1 MTPVHGIRAN
11 FGQFTHQL
19 MQVFLV
25 GSTVGMTRT
34 VLPVLAETDFG
45 LAANSFLAL
54 STFVVVFGL
63 IKALLNLVA
72 GRLSDHWGRRRVL
85 IVGWVAALPIPFLI
99 LYGQSWG
106 WIIIAT
112 VFLGINQGLSWSM
125 ALNSKLDLT
134 HAHQRGLVNGF
145 NEFAGYGGV
154 ALAGM
159 FSALAAHAL
168 GARDGLFV
176 FALGVILLALF
187 LAVVGIRETRPWAIA
202 HHMAHQA
209 KALAATHEAA
219 HAAAHEAAG
228 LGRLFRMASLEHRS
242 LIALNQAGLVEK
254 FTDAIVWLFFP
265 IYFVNL
271 GLSLVAAG
279 SLVAIYGLVWG
290 GGQLITGPLSD
301 RISRKALI
309 VLGMWLCGGGV
320 LAVSLTTSVTAW
332 SIELALI
339 GIGMAMLYPTLGAA
353 VADHA
358 HPAQRASI
366 LGIYRFWRDLGY
378 AVGGLGLG
386 LVAQWSGGI
395 ILPFWFVAGAM
406 VLSGL
411 WLLLWLD
418 QPSQTSSNKAAPV
431 STVTDSNSRLIK

>member
-1 MTPVHGIRAN
+1 MNPVHGIRAN
-11 FGQFTHQL
+11 FPQFIHHL
-19 MQVFLV
+19 LQVFLV
-25 GSTVGMTRT
+25 GATVGMTRT
-34 VLPVLAETDFG
+34 VLPVLAESDFG

-72 GRLSDHWGRRRVL
+72 GRLSDRWGRRRVL
-85 IVGWVAALPIPFLI
+85 IAGWIAALPIPFLI

-106 WIIIAT
+106 WIIVAT

-159 FSALAAHAL
+159 FSAMAAEAL
-168 GARDGLFV
+168 GAREGLF
-176 FALGVILLALF
+176 ALALVVILLGLVMAL
-187 LAVVGIRETRPWAIA
+187 LSVRETRPWAL
-202 HHMAHQA
+202 AHQA
-209 KALAATHEAA
+209 AAAPATHDD
-219 HAAAHEAAG
+219 AG
-228 LGRLFRMASLEHRS
+228 FGRMLRLASLEHRS
-242 LIALNQAGLVEK
+242 LVALNQAGLVEK

-265 IYFVNL
+265 IYFVAQ
-271 GLSLVAAG
+271 GQSLVAAG

-301 RISRKALI
+301 RINRKTLI

-320 LAVSLTTSVTAW
+320 LAVGLSESVTVW
-332 SIELALI
+332 SVELVLI
-339 GIGMAMLYPTLGAA
+339 GVGMAMLYPTLGAA

-358 HPAQRASI
+358 PTAQRATI
-366 LGIYRFWRDLGY
+366 LGIYRFWRDFGY

-395 ILPFWFVAGAM
+395 SLPFWFVAVAM
-406 VLSGL
+406 FLSGL
-411 WLLLWLD
+411 WLMAWLQSP
-418 QPSQTSSNKAAPV
+418 QPDVQ
-431 STVTDSNSRLIK
+431 

>member
-11 FGQFTHQL
+11 FSQFTHQL
-19 MQVFLV
+19 LQVFLV
-25 GSTVGMTRT
+25 GATVGMTRT
-34 VLPVLAETDFG
+34 VLPVLAESDFG

-72 GRLSDHWGRRRVL
+72 GRLSEHWGRRRVL
-85 IVGWVAALPIPFLI
+85 VAGWIAALPIPFLI

-106 WIIIAT
+106 WIIVAT

-159 FSALAAHAL
+159 FSAMAAHAL
-168 GARDGLFV
+168 GAREGLFV
-176 FALGVILLALF
+176 FALVVIVLALATA
-187 LAVVGIRETRPWAIA
+187 LIAVRETRPWAL
-202 HHMAHQA
+202 AHQA
-209 KALAATHEAA
+209 
-219 HAAAHEAAG
+219 AAARTAHDHTS
-228 LGRLFRMASLEHRS
+228 LIVLFRMATLQNRS
-242 LIALNQAGLVEK
+242 LAALNQAGLVEK
-254 FTDAIVWLFFP
+254 FTDAIVWLFVP
-265 IYFVNL
+265 IYFVAH
-271 GLSLVAAG
+271 GQSLVAAG

-301 RISRKALI
+301 RVSRKILI
-309 VLGMWLCGGGV
+309 VGGMWLCGIGV
-320 LAVSLTTSVTAW
+320 LALGLSTSVAAW
-332 SIELALI
+332 GAELALI

-358 HPAQRASI
+358 PATQRASI

-378 AVGGLGLG
+378 AVGGLALG
-386 LVAQWSGGI
+386 LVAHWSGGI
-395 ILPFWFVAGAM
+395 TMPFWFVAAAM
-406 VLSGL
+406 FLSGL
-411 WLLLWLD
+411 WLWLRL
-418 QPSQTSSNKAAPV
+418 TPV
-431 STVTDSNSRLIK
+431 NATEAIPG